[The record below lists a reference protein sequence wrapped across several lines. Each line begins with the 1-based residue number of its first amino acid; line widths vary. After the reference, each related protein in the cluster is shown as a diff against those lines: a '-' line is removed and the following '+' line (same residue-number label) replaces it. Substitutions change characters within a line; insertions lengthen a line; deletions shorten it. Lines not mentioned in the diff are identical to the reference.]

1 MWDVLVDGMLLGVLL
16 SCGLGI
22 VLGIVFQ
29 ACYEGRLPWRVREYE
44 KIKQE
49 RDRAEREAA
58 NCQQA
63 IEIARKQ
70 RRRLEEELD
79 AERSE
84 KETIATAHAAA
95 EADALRLRK
104 LLIEIGERINAEL
117 ES

>member
-1 MWDVLVDGMLLGVLL
+1 MWDVIVGGMLLGVLL

-22 VLGIVFQ
+22 VLQ
-29 ACYEGRLPWRVREYE
+29 SCYEGRLPWRVREYE

-58 NCQQA
+58 TCQQA

-70 RRRLEEELD
+70 RRRLEKELE

-95 EADALRLRK
+95 EADLLRLRK
-104 LLIEIGERINAEL
+104 LLIEIGEKVNAEL
-117 ES
+117 DP